1 MLVDCNPYSCLN
13 NYDTSRERNPAS
25 LVNSHDDSPALSGF
39 SKAILVSVVS
49 GIKTVTSVKGGDKK
63 VLSLSLFSPRCCVQC
78 WRKIMNQ
85 EHDWKITWAIQLVF
99 VIWLSIITGEPDIY
113 FKSPKTQKFITLY
126 FYRCTQVFQLS
137 ILTARCFTWVE
148 IRL

>member
-63 VLSLSLFSPRCCVQC
+63 VLSRLKEAIKKCFHFHFFPPMLRTMLTKDHESRTRLKNNLGDSASLRHLIV
-78 WRKIMNQ
+78 NN
-85 EHDWKITWAIQLVF
+85 
-99 VIWLSIITGEPDIY
+99 
-113 FKSPKTQKFITLY
+113 
-126 FYRCTQVFQLS
+126 YRCTQVFKLS